1 MNAASNQAIRVWV
14 NGQRVDDAPSM
25 SALDH
30 GVTVGDGV
38 FETAKIVDNKVF
50 AITRHHDRMDRS
62 LRGLGLE
69 TLDRAQVQAGI
80 DAVLSSDEAPI
91 ELGRLRYTVTAGPG
105 PLGSDRLDGAMT
117 YIVSAGAVPVPP
129 TTTAV
134 AVVPWTRNERAAT
147 VGLKT
152 TSYAE
157 NVVALAAAKK
167 LGGCEAIF
175 ANTAGA
181 LCEGTGSNIFLVVDG
196 VVLTPSLETGPL
208 AGITRALTIEWLTE
222 AGIQVVEDELP
233 LSLLAE
239 ADEAFITSSTRDI
252 QPLDA
257 IRVVGSV
264 STLAGQLAGAPVGE
278 RAFGD
283 APGRITAQAQEIFNR
298 MSIERFDP

>member
-1 MNAASNQAIRVWV
+1 MNAAKGQAIRVWV
-14 NGQRVDDAPSM
+14 NGERVDDAPSM

-38 FETAKIVDNKVF
+38 FETAKIVDNKIF

-69 TLDRAQVQAGI
+69 TLDRGRVQEGI
-80 DAVLSSDEAPI
+80 DAVLADEPI

-105 PLGSDRLDGAMT
+105 PLGSDRLEGAMT

-129 TTTAV
+129 LTTSV

-167 LGGCEAIF
+167 LGGSEAIF

-208 AGITRALTIEWLTE
+208 AGITRALTIEWLAE

-278 RAFGD
+278 RTFGD
-283 APGRITAQAQEIFNR
+283 APGRITAQAQEIFKAI
-298 MSIERFDP
+298 SIERFDP

>member
-1 MNAASNQAIRVWV
+1 MNAASNPAIRVWV

-69 TLDRAQVQAGI
+69 TLDRARVQEGI
-80 DAVLSSDEAPI
+80 DAVLADDPI

-129 TTTAV
+129 VSTAV

-157 NVVALAAAKK
+157 NVVALAAAKN
-167 LGGCEAIF
+167 LGGSEAIF

-222 AGIQVVEDELP
+222 AGIQVVEDEVP

-252 QPLDA
+252 QPLNA

-278 RAFGD
+278 RTFGD

>member
-1 MNAASNQAIRVWV
+1 MNTANGQAVRVWV
-14 NGQRVDDAPSM
+14 NGERVDDAPSM

-38 FETAKIVDNKVF
+38 FETAKIVDNKIF

-62 LRGLGLE
+62 LRGLGLQ
-69 TLDRAQVQAGI
+69 TLDRGRVHEGI
-80 DAVLSSDEAPI
+80 DAVLADEPI

-117 YIVSAGAVPVPP
+117 YIVSAGAVPAPP
-129 TTTAV
+129 LTTAV

-157 NVVALAAAKK
+157 NVVALAAAKG
-167 LGGCEAIF
+167 LGGSEAIF

-252 QPLDA
+252 QPLNA

-264 STLAGQLAGAPVGE
+264 STLAGQLAGAPVAE
-278 RAFGD
+278 RTFDD

>member
-1 MNAASNQAIRVWV
+1 MNAANGPAIRVWV
-14 NGQRVDDAPSM
+14 NGERVDDAPSM

-62 LRGLGLE
+62 LHGLGLE
-69 TLDRAQVQAGI
+69 KLDRGRVQEGI
-80 DAVLSSDEAPI
+80 DAVLADEPI

-117 YIVSAGAVPVPP
+117 YIVSAGAVPIPP
-129 TTTAV
+129 VSTSV
-134 AVVPWTRNERAAT
+134 AVVPWVRNERAAT

-157 NVVALAAAKK
+157 NVVALAAAKS
-167 LGGCEAIF
+167 LGGSEAIF

-222 AGIQVVEDELP
+222 AGIQIVEDELP

-252 QPLDA
+252 QPLNA

-264 STLAGQLAGAPVGE
+264 STLAGQLAGAPVAE
-278 RAFGD
+278 RSFGD
-283 APGRITAQAQEIFNR
+283 APGRITAQAQEIFAR

>member
-1 MNAASNQAIRVWV
+1 MNTANGQAVRVWV
-14 NGQRVDDAPSM
+14 NGERVDDAPSM

-38 FETAKIVDNKVF
+38 FETAKIVDNKIF

-62 LRGLGLE
+62 LRGLGLQ
-69 TLDRAQVQAGI
+69 TLDRGRVHEGI
-80 DAVLSSDEAPI
+80 DAVLADEPI

-117 YIVSAGAVPVPP
+117 YIVSAGAVPTPP
-129 TTTAV
+129 LTTAV

-157 NVVALAAAKK
+157 NVVALAAAKG
-167 LGGCEAIF
+167 LGGSEAIF

-252 QPLDA
+252 QPLNA

-264 STLAGQLAGAPVGE
+264 STLAGQLAGAPVAE
-278 RAFGD
+278 RTFDD